1 MLAYSIILLP
11 FPTFYSVRQSVW
23 GDFWTKFSNFIHF
36 LKIYP
41 PILRF
46 WVHWIEQVII
56 TSLPCISGQPKFFY
70 TKRYDHRKSR
80 ILGLFFQKL
89 PSRIGDFGISV
100 ENGLWEAP
108 LHKRLR
114 PVFFKK
120 ILMTLKKVIFLQFFK
135 SQKYVYSGILQL
147 SWKLPSQTWS
157 FRFNEER
164 VWAKIVCIS
173 AFVQFFQLKKVMAF
187 RKVNVL
193 IFCPLC

>member
-1 MLAYSIILLP
+1 MNIGPSLVCLHTPLFSYLSQLSTAFDKVCGGIFEPNFRILYI
-11 FPTFYSVRQSVW
+11 FS
-23 GDFWTKFSNFIHF
+23 KFTH
-36 LKIYP
+36 
-41 PILRF
+41 
-46 WVHWIEQVII
+46 
-56 TSLPCISGQPKFFY
+56 
-70 TKRYDHRKSR
+70 HRKSR

-147 SWKLPSQTWS
+147 S
-157 FRFNEER
+157 
-164 VWAKIVCIS
+164 
-173 AFVQFFQLKKVMAF
+173 
-187 RKVNVL
+187 
-193 IFCPLC
+193 